1 LVRTVPS
8 VDTKAE
14 AGSSESGEYVGE
26 SSTST
31 LVLSGAMVTAETLVV
46 EDDTV
51 VEVVG
56 DDEVEVE
63 LLVVEAAEG

>member
-1 LVRTVPS
+1 
-8 VDTKAE
+8 
-14 AGSSESGEYVGE
+14 
-26 SSTST
+26 
-31 LVLSGAMVTAETLVV
+31 MVTAETLVV